1 MAAPCSTDG
10 TPLQRR
16 HASLQPRRSF
26 NRSGST
32 SLQLRRGFI
41 ATLAELRRPR
51 GASLQLRGRFIA
63 TPMDLRR
70 PPWRFIA
77 APAVPAILHRNAG
90 ESLSASLVAA
100 ARRPACST
108 APPCGELADVAQ
120 LLSSASRLQH
130 VRQVAPSCDTIDGCS
145 TPQDPRRHTMR
156 KICAAS
162 GAALRHR
169 PRLHYRLPR
178 RSSRSVDR
186 DGEVMD
192 REGRRSQREQS

>member
-1 MAAPCSTDG
+1 MPHDQALPRQHYTAAPWQHRAVPTALHCNADTLHCNPGEASTA
-10 TPLQRR
+10 PAAL
-16 HASLQPRRSF
+16 HCNSVEA
-26 NRSGST
+26 

-145 TPQDPRRHTMR
+145 TPQDPRRPHHEKNLCGERRRLASPPTAALP
-156 KICAAS
+156 AAS
-162 GAALRHR
+162 
-169 PRLHYRLPR
+169 
-178 RSSRSVDR
+178 
-186 DGEVMD
+186 
-192 REGRRSQREQS
+192 